1 MPLGFGSICPS
12 LRRGGADR
20 FDEDREGSGFAFV
33 ESFTNRVSLGCAY
46 SIETDLSCCWV
57 LWSKNS
63 LVTLHA
69 KASDGRLHIIRA
81 VYPHS
86 DRWVLRTRVRPAG
99 GLSTSN
105 NLHTDSGL
113 QSSDLPN
120 YRLPFP
126 RAKRMIL

>member
-63 LVTLHA
+63 LVTSRQGIRRTTSYYPCGVSA
-69 KASDGRLHIIRA
+69 FGSMGFKDPGPSGWRA
-81 VYPHS
+81 V
-86 DRWVLRTRVRPAG
+86 
-99 GLSTSN
+99 N
-105 NLHTDSGL
+105 
-113 QSSDLPN
+113 Q
-120 YRLPFP
+120 
-126 RAKRMIL
+126 